1 MKLRVG
7 EWIHDLDLQAIFHM
21 FTEAGYKIYCVGG
34 CVRNSLLKEPIEDVD
49 LATTA
54 RPSEIIKL
62 AKSKGLK
69 SIPTGF
75 SHGTVTIIC
84 NKKSFELTTFR
95 DDIKTDG
102 RHAEI
107 VFSNDILIDAQ
118 RRDFTINAL
127 YANSNGDILDPLN
140 NLKDIK
146 SKTVRFINDPN
157 KRILEDN
164 LRILRF
170 FRFHAWYGNP
180 NQGLHRDGLKACR
193 ENREKIKSLSKERIG
208 AELKKLLSAPNPEPA
223 LLAMKTT
230 GVLEIVL
237 PNAKIKKLSSLI
249 VLEGVKDINWISRI
263 HIMRA
268 VVPNDLWSMSKK
280 ESTFSTL
287 LKTFLGGDETAAHL
301 SYLHGGDVAFQVS
314 LLKSALSNKRTSETL
329 EADIER
335 GTTALFPVTSGDLTP
350 LLKGNELGDK
360 LRELKLKWL
369 KSNFSL
375 NKDELLS

>member
-7 EWIHDLDLQAIFHM
+7 GWIHDPDLQTIFHM
-21 FTEAGYKIYCVGG
+21 FIEAGHKIYCVGG
-34 CVRNSLLKEPIEDVD
+34 CVRNSLLQEPIEDID

-54 RPSEIIKL
+54 KPLEIIKL
-62 AKSKGLK
+62 AKNTGLR

-75 SHGTVTIIC
+75 SHGTVTVIC
-84 NKKSFELTTFR
+84 NKKSFEVTTFR

-127 YANSNGDILDPLN
+127 YADTDGYILDPLN
-140 NLKDIK
+140 SLKDIK

-170 FRFHAWYGNP
+170 FRFYAWYGNLH
-180 NQGLHRDGLKACR
+180 QGLHSDDLKACR
-193 ENREKIKSLSKERIG
+193 ENREKIKSLSKDRVG
-208 AELKKLLSAPNPEPA
+208 GELKKLLSAPNPEPA
-223 LLAMKTT
+223 LLAMKTV
-230 GVLEIVL
+230 GILEIVL
-237 PNAKIKKLSSLI
+237 PNANIKKIPSLVI
-249 VLEGVKDINWISRI
+249 LEKEIDINWISRMYI
-263 HIMRA
+263 IGA
-268 VVPNDLWSMSKK
+268 TIPKGLWSMSKK
-280 ESTFSTL
+280 ENNFFTL
-287 LKTFLGGDETAAHL
+287 LETFLAGDETTAHI
-301 SYLHGGDVAFQVS
+301 SYLHGRDVAFQVS
-314 LLKSALSNKRTSETL
+314 LLRGALYSIKLSNSL

-335 GTTALFPVTSGDLTP
+335 GINALFPITSGDLIP
-350 LLKGNELGDK
+350 EFNGKELGDK
-360 LRELKLKWL
+360 LRALKLTWL

-375 NKDELLS
+375 TKDELLS